1 VSVTGNGPDAEHR
14 FRMLGRDFAHYG
26 VMDLFS
32 RATGLLLL
40 PFFTRVFSVDEYGAI
55 DVIAVVTVLLATL
68 TRLALPSA
76 LKRHFIESRDS
87 GELNRLYSSLL
98 ACVAGFALLVLAPVW
113 PFAGAIADLLL
124 EDEASATYVRLGL
137 VTAALS
143 SASAIPQTLLRMQRQ
158 ITRFNLL
165 NVGQAVTYAGLAVF
179 FVVELGSGLVGVFAA
194 LAVAEAARLLLGLF
208 WTRSLLTVD
217 LSPELVRRS
226 LRYSLP
232 LLPGVLVGHV
242 NRTADR
248 FLLLMFLGIGG
259 VSIFAV
265 SARIS
270 FAVQVLA
277 TIFRQAWSPHAMR
290 MIDSPAEERNDFYRR
305 TLGYYAG
312 ALSLV
317 GLAVTAGAP
326 EILAVLVPPEY
337 AAGYRVIPWLIGAA
351 VLHASAEITNLGI
364 LISKRTSTDSVA
376 AWSGA
381 TINVLLTLVLIPL
394 FGIAGAAI
402 GTFVGEL
409 VYTGALCHFTQRQSD
424 LRFQIGAMLGVVV
437 CYVVAAIALLIITA
451 TVESPLASLAAR
463 ALVVGVAAAAILP
476 LSSRRS
482 ASALER

>member
-1 VSVTGNGPDAEHR
+1 
-14 FRMLGRDFAHYG
+14 
-26 VMDLFS
+26 
-32 RATGLLLL
+32 
-40 PFFTRVFSVDEYGAI
+40 
-55 DVIAVVTVLLATL
+55 
-68 TRLALPSA
+68 
-76 LKRHFIESRDS
+76 
-87 GELNRLYSSLL
+87 
-98 ACVAGFALLVLAPVW
+98 
-113 PFAGAIADLLL
+113 
-124 EDEASATYVRLGL
+124 
-137 VTAALS
+137 
-143 SASAIPQTLLRMQRQ
+143 
-158 ITRFNLL
+158 
-165 NVGQAVTYAGLAVF
+165 
-179 FVVELGSGLVGVFAA
+179 
-194 LAVAEAARLLLGLF
+194 
-208 WTRSLLTVD
+208 
-217 LSPELVRRS
+217 
-226 LRYSLP
+226 
-232 LLPGVLVGHV
+232 V